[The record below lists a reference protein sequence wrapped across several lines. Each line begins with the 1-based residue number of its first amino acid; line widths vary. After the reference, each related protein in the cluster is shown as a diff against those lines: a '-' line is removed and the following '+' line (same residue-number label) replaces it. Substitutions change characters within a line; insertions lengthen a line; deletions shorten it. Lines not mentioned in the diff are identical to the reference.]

1 VTEAADL
8 DAVISGFSGE
18 LSALRPAEGPVVD
31 AHTHLGV
38 DEDGQSLQ
46 PEALIQ
52 YLDEAAP
59 GARACAFPFHD
70 PDRTPSYR
78 RPNDRVLAWARDSGG
93 RIVPYCRLDPADDP
107 VAEAQRCLGLGARGI
122 KLHPR
127 AQAFGFADGAADA
140 IFAVARDA
148 GVPILVH
155 AGRGMP
161 RMDALATLA
170 ARYPEVTLVLA
181 HAAVADQAMFAAR
194 LADHPRV
201 LYDTACMSPFDV
213 VELFA
218 RVPAERVVFASDV
231 PYGRPVSGLY
241 QALRVAALAG
251 LDERGRALVA
261 GGTMAAAFD
270 GGALPTARAPRIAR
284 VRPMSGALLR
294 VGSYLLMGIAAVL
307 SPGVGRFDVA
317 RMVPWL
323 AMARAACRDP
333 APDAAGPALE
343 RIDGALRVAEGLV
356 VQSGPEA
363 LAAFGLI
370 HGAAVIAATE
380 PLTATSDS

>member
-8 DAVISGFSGE
+8 DAVIRGFSGE

-170 ARYPEVTLVLA
+170 ARYHEVTLVLA

-380 PLTATSDS
+380 PLTETSDS

>member
-1 VTEAADL
+1 
-8 DAVISGFSGE
+8 
-18 LSALRPAEGPVVD
+18 
-31 AHTHLGV
+31 
-38 DEDGQSLQ
+38 
-46 PEALIQ
+46 
-52 YLDEAAP
+52 
-59 GARACAFPFHD
+59 
-70 PDRTPSYR
+70 
-78 RPNDRVLAWARDSGG
+78 
-93 RIVPYCRLDPADDP
+93 
-107 VAEAQRCLGLGARGI
+107 
-122 KLHPR
+122 
-127 AQAFGFADGAADA
+127 
-140 IFAVARDA
+140 
-148 GVPILVH
+148 
-155 AGRGMP
+155 
-161 RMDALATLA
+161 
-170 ARYPEVTLVLA
+170 
-181 HAAVADQAMFAAR
+181 
-194 LADHPRV
+194 
-201 LYDTACMSPFDV
+201 
-213 VELFA
+213 
-218 RVPAERVVFASDV
+218 VVFASDV

-270 GGALPTARAPRIAR
+270 GGALPTARPPRIAR

>member
-8 DAVISGFSGE
+8 DAVIRGFSGE

-380 PLTATSDS
+380 PLTETSD